1 MRPLETEKFLNI
13 AVEASLASSDI
24 IMSSLNGAKVKDY
37 KGKADLVTKTDLE
50 SEKIIKAIIRS
61 NFPNHNILAEESGKE
76 FKDSKFLW
84 VIDPLD
90 GTTNFVHGYPSF
102 SVSIA
107 LYFLS
112 KPLLGVVLEM
122 PNLKMYSAIIGEG
135 AFCEGVPI
143 KCSDTST
150 LKDSLLVTG
159 FDYKHNKF
167 WNKNME
173 LFKHFTSI
181 THGVRRLGAASIDIC
196 HIASGKA
203 DGFWEFNLK
212 PWDTAAGVI
221 IAKES
226 GAVVSKING
235 DDFSI
240 YDKSVL
246 VANQNIYQDIKENIN
261 TYFN

>member
-24 IMSSLNGAKVKDY
+24 IMSSLDDAQVKDY
-37 KGKADLVTKTDLE
+37 KGRADLVTKTDLE

-61 NFPNHNILAEESGKE
+61 NFPNHDILAEESGKDL
-76 FKDSKFLW
+76 KNSDYLW

-107 LYFLS
+107 LYFLD
-112 KPLLGVVLEM
+112 KPVLGIVLEM

-143 KCSDTST
+143 KCSDTSV

-159 FDYKHNKF
+159 FDYKQNRAWK
-167 WNKNME
+167 KNMK
-173 LFKHFTSI
+173 LFKHFTKI

-196 HIASGKA
+196 HVASGKA
-203 DGFWEFNLK
+203 DAFWEFNLK
-212 PWDTAAGVI
+212 PWDTAAGAI

-226 GAVVSKING
+226 GALISKANG
-235 DDFSI
+235 EDFSI
-240 YDKSVL
+240 YGKSIL
-246 VANQNIYQDIKENIN
+246 VSNPQIFSEIKENIN
-261 TYFN
+261 TYLN